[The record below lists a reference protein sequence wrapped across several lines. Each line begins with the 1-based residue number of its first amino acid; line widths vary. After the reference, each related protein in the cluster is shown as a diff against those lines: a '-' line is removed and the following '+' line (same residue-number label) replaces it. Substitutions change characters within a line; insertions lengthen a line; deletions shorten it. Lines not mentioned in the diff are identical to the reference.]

1 MNNKRVYGV
10 FSEKAI
16 AEIVDEEMRLEKLEA
31 KRDVELNRIANGCCP
46 RHGERIHYG
55 MFDSICGACEYESD
69 TGEDTTVLTA
79 RLKVEMA
86 KPQPLPE
93 TPDDILF

>member
-1 MNNKRVYGV
+1 MNSERVYGV
-10 FSEKAI
+10 FSDKAI
-16 AEIVDEEMRLEKLEA
+16 AEIVAEEIRLEKLDA
-31 KRDVELNRIANGCCP
+31 KRDIELNRIALGCCP

-55 MFDSICGACEYESD
+55 MFDSVCGACEYESD
-69 TGEDTTVLTA
+69 TGEDATVFET

-86 KPQPLPE
+86 KPQSLPE